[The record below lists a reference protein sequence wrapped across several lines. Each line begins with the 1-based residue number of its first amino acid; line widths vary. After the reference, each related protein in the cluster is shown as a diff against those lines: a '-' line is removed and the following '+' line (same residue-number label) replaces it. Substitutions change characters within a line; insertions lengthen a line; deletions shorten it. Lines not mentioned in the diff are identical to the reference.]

1 MLEVPLFSR
10 FSERVRNSWAKD
22 MKRYYL
28 CAIATLALSGC
39 FPAEVTLE
47 NSATR
52 TPTILFYPGGD
63 VLDDLL
69 IIDGVNYFGKAQYQ
83 IDDPI
88 GDIGFRINDGRRVQA
103 ECIRQGKDIIGE
115 VECKRYEVYRSSF
128 DLIPV
133 GAQANSPSMF

>member
-1 MLEVPLFSR
+1 MKSNEAS
-10 FSERVRNSWAKD
+10 D
-22 MKRYYL
+22 MKRLYL
-28 CAIATLALSGC
+28 CAIAMLALTGC

-47 NSATR
+47 NSATK
-52 TPTILFYPGGD
+52 TPTILFYPGSD

-83 IDDPI
+83 INDPL
-88 GDIGFRINDGRRVQA
+88 GDIGFRLNDGRRVQA
-103 ECIRQGKDIIGE
+103 ECILEGKDIIGD

-133 GAQANSPSMF
+133 GAQANRPSIF